1 MFTQSAKYY
10 DALYRAMGKD
20 YAREAE
26 RVAALLAERGIA
38 RGAKLLDVACG
49 TGLHLHALRS
59 AFACEG
65 LDADPNM
72 LSIAAARSPDVPMHR
87 SDLISFNLSTTYDA
101 LICLFSSVGYAPDVS
116 RLNQAMRTFARH
128 LRRGGVALV
137 EPWITPDA
145 WKAGSLHALF
155 VDEDDLKIA
164 RMSVSRRDG
173 NTSILNF
180 HYMVGSQD
188 GVRTFTEPHRMT
200 LFTDE
205 QYRSALRGA
214 GFSVEHDAAGL
225 TGRGLY
231 IGRLE

>member
-20 YAREAE
+20 YEREAQQ
-26 RVAALLAERGIA
+26 VVALLAERGVLP
-38 RGAKLLDVACG
+38 GAKLLDVACG
-49 TGLHLHALRS
+49 TGLHLRTLRDT
-59 AFACEG
+59 FACEG

-72 LSIAAARSPDVPMHR
+72 LSIAAAQCPDIPLHR
-87 SDLISFNLSTTYDA
+87 SDLISFNLSAKFDA
-101 LICLFSSVGYAPDVS
+101 LICLFSSVGYVPDLS

-128 LRRGGVALV
+128 LRTGGVALV

-145 WKAGSLHALF
+145 WNAGSLHALF

-173 NTSILNF
+173 NASILNF
-180 HYMVGSQD
+180 HYMIGSRD
-188 GVRTFTEPHRMT
+188 GVRTFTEPHRLT

-205 QYRSALRGA
+205 QYRSALRAA
-214 GFSVEHDAAGL
+214 GFRVEYEAAGL
-225 TGRGLY
+225 MGRGLY
-231 IGRLE
+231 VGTLE